1 MTQISFMMSDHNS
14 QIVLYVTQWWRGKDS
29 EGKILPLHWALT
41 FNTSG
46 SDERPRGNVY
56 NAAGNIDTL
65 RYEAERGVPI
75 RHDLWR
81 GSLAVGR
88 IPVESL
94 DQFEKILSQNP
105 VIRHD
110 PEWNCQNWAW
120 TALRELRHQGFAIE
134 YNLTLHKLRMD
145 MFELLEAW
153 ENGDI

>member
-1 MTQISFMMSDHNS
+1 MVSDHNS

-29 EGKILPLHWALT
+29 EGKTQPLHWALT

-46 SDERPRGNVY
+46 SDERPTGNVY
-56 NAAGNIDTL
+56 SIAGNIDTFL
-65 RYEAERGVPI
+65 FEVERNVPI
-75 RHDLWR
+75 RNDLWR

-94 DQFEKILSQNP
+94 DRFENTLSQKP
-105 VIRHD
+105 IVRHD
-110 PEWNCQNWAW
+110 AEWASHNWVW

-134 YNLTLHKLRMD
+134 YNLTLHKLRID